1 MTMVD
6 VDPMD
11 LDAELPDATR
21 SSAPDRTTPLPPPTV
36 SSRRE
41 PRVIARAV
49 LGAVP
54 VALAVLGVWFLLY
67 GFVLSG
73 VEQHV
78 AQSRLYDQYRLE
90 LASET
95 APLAE
100 PVAAGVPV
108 AMISAPSAG
117 IHNLVVV
124 EGTSSRLLMS
134 GPGHMSDTPLPGQ
147 AGESVILGR
156 SVAFGAPFG
165 GITGMAVGDVLTVT
179 TGQGVFRYRV
189 EDFRH
194 AGSPLPPALSSG
206 SARLTLVT
214 SVSGGWRSGWAPSQT
229 VYIDFLLAGKALPVP
244 AGVPATVSSASLP
257 MHNDPSGAVALIFW
271 LEALLVVALA
281 AGWTWRRWGRYET
294 WVVGAP
300 VVIAVLWATSDA
312 LMRFLPNL
320 L

>member
-1 MTMVD
+1 MVD

-100 PVAAGVPV
+100 PVAAGAPV